1 MLALNKADNVLL
13 QTATPIVFNKENCNR
28 EKTVRIPFDSGR

>member
-13 QTATPIVFNKENCNR
+13 QTTIYVVLSKKNRNR
-28 EKTVRIPFDSGR
+28 EKTV

>member
-13 QTATPIVFNKENCNR
+13 QTTTYVVLSKENRNR
-28 EKTVRIPFDSGR
+28 EKTVWIPFDSGR